1 MRNSFNVSGNPRP
14 RVLISVGLCLSFDG
28 EDIVEDYVG
37 NMLVSQCNVNYCYIS
52 MTK

>member
-37 NMLVSQCNVNYCYIS
+37 NMLVSQYLYIYRYIS
-52 MTK
+52 VI